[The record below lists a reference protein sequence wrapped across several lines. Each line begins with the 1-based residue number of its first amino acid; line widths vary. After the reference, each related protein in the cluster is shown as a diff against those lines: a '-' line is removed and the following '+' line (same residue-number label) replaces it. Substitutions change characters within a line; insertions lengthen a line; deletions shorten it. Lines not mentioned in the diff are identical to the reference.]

1 MQRDIQALGQIIF
14 SLLVHTDLSDVS
26 ERAQHL
32 TDLVTDCSFKFKTW
46 EEVQHHCYFEAI
58 EESSSSG
65 GAQGSTEVSEKKF
78 EEEEVKEIAQSIDKV
93 PLNESFTYEE
103 GSDSESEQSPQKK
116 EANSGAKS
124 LEVRESQEVTGDLV
138 ENLEKLLETGFAE
151 LIRTEHIEETVTEQQ
166 PEQKPNQILLQAL
179 AAESGT
185 DDFEVLGSQSE
196 ELSDELEDYEVIC
209 AADLMSIPA

>member
-1 MQRDIQALGQIIF
+1 M
-14 SLLVHTDLSDVS
+14 
-26 ERAQHL
+26 
-32 TDLVTDCSFKFKTW
+32 
-46 EEVQHHCYFEAI
+46 
-58 EESSSSG
+58 
-65 GAQGSTEVSEKKF
+65 
-78 EEEEVKEIAQSIDKV
+78 
-93 PLNESFTYEE
+93 
-103 GSDSESEQSPQKK
+103 
-116 EANSGAKS
+116 
-124 LEVRESQEVTGDLV
+124 
-138 ENLEKLLETGFAE
+138 LETGFAE